1 MSAPRTTSTHLPR
14 LSTPSSAITKD
25 LIAQVRF
32 SPRAAL
38 LKQAENAE
46 ALTAEIDISRTYPED
61 WLTFRVTGYS
71 PDLAA
76 PRLIDGTSLL
86 ADLSSLVENLT
97 SLAQLT
103 AGEPR
108 AAGEAVESLMA
119 RWRVTRRT
127 IERYR
132 RAGLVARRVIDDSA
146 RGRVRL
152 VFSARAVETFENRW
166 SMLEEQDAADAELS
180 RVARPVFARRVHG
193 TKRLSDAERR
203 EIVASGSEHHAATGA
218 SLDASA
224 AHLARATGR
233 AKSTVRRALQRAAV
247 SPAATVGAPIPRR
260 APRDAAQDA
269 RLALR
274 AQRAGIAIPRIADRL
289 GRTVPTVHRLIA
301 VARYEAL
308 TDLMPEA
315 DHHLDFATA
324 ETPRLE
330 ILMLDAEP
338 CGVAELMNPAGTDSK
353 PLSAQDERVLAV
365 ARAALFQQARRAL
378 ANADR
383 VSPTASAVDAAE
395 AALCHALRLKRLL
408 LRSTLPLI
416 RRTLRQHAEA
426 AGSDAVLRDAAL
438 HERCLAAASDAIDD
452 FIPVGTGRL
461 AARVSLALTRALNTK
476 ATAVRRAEVPREAP
490 LGATPAHLTMP
501 PWVRR
506 GLLGLSEKER
516 VLVVARFGTAN
527 EPPRSLSS
535 LVDSNPSL
543 TPAAWWAM
551 YRKAAKHASLL

>member
-1 MSAPRTTSTHLPR
+1 M
-14 LSTPSSAITKD
+14 KD

-46 ALTAEIDISRTYPED
+46 VLTAEIDIARTYPED

-76 PRLIDGTSLL
+76 PRLIDGISLL

-108 AAGEAVESLMA
+108 AAGEVVESLMA

-166 SMLEEQDAADAELS
+166 SRHEGQDAADAELN
-180 RVARPVFARRVHG
+180 RATRPVFARRVHD

-203 EIVASGSEHHAATGA
+203 EIVALGRKHRTAAGA
-218 SLDASA
+218 SLDTSA
-224 AHLARATGR
+224 AQIARATGR
-233 AKSTVRRALQRAAV
+233 AKSTVRRVLERDAA
-247 SPAATVGAPIPRR
+247 STAASAAAADGKAFPRS
-260 APRDAAQDA
+260 AERDAAQDA

-274 AQRAGIAIPRIADRL
+274 AQRAGIAIPRIAERL
-289 GRTVPTVHRLIA
+289 GRTIPTVHRLIA
-301 VARYEAL
+301 VARFEAL

-315 DHHLDFATA
+315 DDHLDAATA

-338 CGVAELMNPAGTDSK
+338 CGVADLMNPAGTDSK

-365 ARAALFQQARRAL
+365 ARAALFQKARRVL

-383 VSPTASAVDAAE
+383 VSPTANTVDAAE

-426 AGSDAVLRDAAL
+426 AGSDAVLRDVAI
-438 HERCLAAASDAIDD
+438 HDRCLAAASDAIDD
-452 FIPVGTGRL
+452 FIPVGAGRL

-476 ATAVRRAEVPREAP
+476 AAAAPRGGVLRGA
-490 LGATPAHLTMP
+490 LIGATPAHLTMP

-506 GLLGLSEKER
+506 GLVGLSERER
-516 VLVVARFGTAN
+516 LLVVARFGAAN

-535 LVDSNPSL
+535 LIASNPGL